1 RSSGID
7 GHRGG
12 NIFQRDAV
20 EQRLHVFQRINGHAD
35 FSDFAEGQ
43 SVVGVHADL
52 GGEVEGDR
60 ESFHTLSQQI
70 PVTLV
75 RFRGAAEPGVLTG
88 GPQAAAIHG
97 GIYAAGKR
105 EFAGEAEIA
114 FGVETRQ
121 VLRGYDRVQGQAGG
135 RGRLLLRGCMRV
147 IFHRTRRE
155 RRKEVKAKISIAAAY
170 TSVKPSSHAVGRL
183 CHSRQAATAPYTANM
198 AKSAPVASWKN
209 CRTAR
214 QITRSVTFMEFHSTE

>member
-1 RSSGID
+1 M
-7 GHRGG
+7 
-12 NIFQRDAV
+12 
-20 EQRLHVFQRINGHAD
+20 
-35 FSDFAEGQ
+35 
-43 SVVGVHADL
+43 VGVHADL
-52 GGEVEGDR
+52 SGEGERDGQA
-60 ESFHTLSQQI
+60 FHTLSQKI
-70 PVTLV
+70 AVTFV
-75 RFRGAAEPGVLTG
+75 GFRRAAEPGVLAG

-114 FGVETRQ
+114 FGVEAWQ
-121 VLRGYDRVQGQAGG
+121 VLRGYDRVHGQT
-135 RGRLLLRGCMRV
+135 RGRRCLFLRGGTRN

-155 RRKEVKAKISIAAAY
+155 RRKEVKAKISMAAAY
-170 TSVKPSSHAVGRL
+170 TRVKPSSHAVGRL